1 MNEPQIKL
9 RPPQFLTALGMTTL
23 MFCTI
28 SLGVL
33 AADGADANKA
43 GAAGYKKLAGDLVQS
58 FDSKGKARIGVLGF
72 GTAGGGKS
80 PEKLNTAAQLARAE
94 LEQALSQNSAVDVI
108 ARDRLA
114 DLENENDFQNK
125 KSEIKGVDAI
135 VRGNLFYKGTTV
147 AVHAELVFLDG
158 KKKMTSVE
166 IPPEFLGLPRL
177 AQEETEMP
185 PALASVRISDQTMFD
200 IHGLSVKLRGIQTLL
215 QVPAKN
221 ANSEDAAAIALVL
234 KKSLQTR
241 KAEQRVAAEKV
252 IAEMEKL
259 SSLDSTMV
267 EQAFN
272 ERRSE
277 LLLKAAEAG
286 LDTSLQRQLLGKAQD
301 LQKQSK
307 QDGVKLTIETIISI
321 AN

>member
-1 MNEPQIKL
+1 MNSKTSAVAYKVKSPLCTKNCELPKRVKMRLQLRGLKMKSAQKRPAWVYCWRHFKTKTQMNEPQIKL

-28 SLGVL
+28 S
-33 AADGADANKA
+33 
-43 GAAGYKKLAGDLVQS
+43 
-58 FDSKGKARIGVLGF
+58 
-72 GTAGGGKS
+72 
-80 PEKLNTAAQLARAE
+80 